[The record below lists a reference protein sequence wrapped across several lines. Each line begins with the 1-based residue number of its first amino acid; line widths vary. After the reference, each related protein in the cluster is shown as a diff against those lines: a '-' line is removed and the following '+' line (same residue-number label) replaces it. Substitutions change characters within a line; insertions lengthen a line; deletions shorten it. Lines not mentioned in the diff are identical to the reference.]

1 MTQFVI
7 ANRFEINDLEKDLLG
22 RGGMGIVYRATD
34 RESGEAVAVK
44 TLDSAVLSTEPNVLE
59 RFRREGEALRQ
70 LDHPNIVKYIAA
82 IESYGQHYL
91 VMEYVEG
98 GSLQD
103 VLAAQ
108 GHLSSQRAIE
118 IGLDLADALE
128 RAHQLG
134 IIYRDL
140 KPANVL
146 IARDGT
152 PRLSDFGIAH
162 LADKAHLTQSGVL
175 IGTMSY
181 LSPEAFGRETL
192 DARTDVWAFGVLLFE
207 MLTGHLP
214 FADKN
219 ITAKITAILT
229 QPTPDLTQYNSDV
242 PQALADLIYRMLEKD
257 REQRIASA
265 SLVKDELEVILH
277 MQ

>member
-1 MTQFVI
+1 MTKFVI

-70 LDHPNIVKYIAA
+70 LDHPNIVKYITA
-82 IESYGQHYL
+82 IESYGQHYM

-103 VLAAQ
+103 VIAKQ
-108 GHLSSQRAIE
+108 GHLPNQRVIE
-118 IGLDLADALE
+118 IGLALADALE

-146 IARDGT
+146 LAKDGT

-175 IGTMSY
+175 IGTMNY

-192 DARTDVWAFGVLLFE
+192 DARTDIWAFGVLLFE
-207 MLTGHLP
+207 MLTGRQP

-219 ITAKITAILT
+219 ITAKIAAILT

-242 PQALADLIYRMLEKD
+242 PEALADLIYRMLEKD
-257 REQRIASA
+257 REKRIASA
-265 SLVKDELEVILH
+265 RLVKDELEAIQH
-277 MQ
+277 RQ

>member
-1 MTQFVI
+1 MGKFVI

-44 TLDSAVLSTEPNVLE
+44 TLDSTVLSTDPNILE

-103 VLAAQ
+103 ILAAQ
-108 GHLSSQRAIE
+108 GHLPSQRVIE
-118 IGLDLADALE
+118 IGLDLADALAQ
-128 RAHQLG
+128 AHQLG

-146 IARDGT
+146 LARDGT
-152 PRLSDFGIAH
+152 PRLTDFGIAH

-181 LSPEAFGRETL
+181 LSPEAFSNQTL
-192 DARTDVWAFGVLLFE
+192 DVRTDVWAFGVLLFE
-207 MLTGHLP
+207 MLTGRLP
-214 FADKN
+214 FADNN

-242 PQALADLIYRMLEKD
+242 PEALVDLIYRMLQKD
-257 REQRIASA
+257 RDRRIANA
-265 SLVKDELEVILH
+265 KHIKDELEIILH
-277 MQ
+277 PL